1 MRQRGRR
8 SSDAVAVVIDGGF
21 ATRPEPPHELTE
33 TQADIWRRVTASEDP
48 NFFATEATRGLL
60 ADYCR
65 RRDTADSL
73 SALISQF
80 DSDWLKDADGVQRYR
95 QLLQMRDVEVRGA
108 TSLATKLRLT
118 NQSRY
123 HNERATS
130 AARDARAK
138 VAKPWE
144 L

>member
-1 MRQRGRR
+1 
-8 SSDAVAVVIDGGF
+8 VVVEGGF
-21 ATRPEPPHELTE
+21 ARRPEPPQELTE
-33 TQADIWRRVTASEDP
+33 RQAAIWRLVTSGEDP
-48 NFFATEATRGLL
+48 AFFATEATRGLL

-65 RRDTADSL
+65 RRDTADTL
-73 SALISQF
+73 SALIDEF
-80 DSDWLKDADGVQRYR
+80 KVEWLKSADGTVRYR

-108 TSLATKLRLT
+108 VLLATKLRLT

-123 HNERATS
+123 HHEK
-130 AARDARAK
+130 AASDGVRARAK